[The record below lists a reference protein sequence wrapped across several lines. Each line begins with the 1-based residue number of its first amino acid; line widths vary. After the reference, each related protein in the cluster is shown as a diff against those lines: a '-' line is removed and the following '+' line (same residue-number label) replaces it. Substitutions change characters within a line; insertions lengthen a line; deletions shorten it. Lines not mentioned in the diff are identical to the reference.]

1 MVKLMVDKKLKK
13 DLEELGIFGF
23 DENTVIDLNDDV
35 EADIVLEK
43 KNYFGWLKFLWFIP
57 ISAFIVLS
65 VFALVTLNNNRIIK
79 EDVSGYNFQF
89 GKISVIDKD
98 YQLNIGDI
106 APGQKVVYT
115 DSESPSNFPIVSDYK
130 IATVKEVDKG
140 QLKVLVEYPNKK
152 HPSKVE
158 SRWVLMPQILYFI
171 EK

>member
-106 APGQKVVYT
+106 APG
-115 DSESPSNFPIVSDYK
+115 
-130 IATVKEVDKG
+130 
-140 QLKVLVEYPNKK
+140 
-152 HPSKVE
+152 
-158 SRWVLMPQILYFI
+158 
-171 EK
+171 